1 MLTTLRQRNFFLLWF
16 AGLISFTGNWMLS
29 IAIPVTVYERTQST
43 FAVSLV
49 MMSIA
54 IPRVLFGSVA
64 GVFVD
69 RWERKRTMVIANLLL
84 LLSILPL
91 LAFQT
96 AQQLWLVMLVAFV
109 QSAIGQ
115 FFAPAENAM
124 LPNLVHKEQLVSANA
139 LNALNNNLARLIG
152 PVLGGIIISVAGLCG
167 VVVVDALTYLVAA
180 VLILLISVTSQ
191 PVQDTERNASF
202 IQAFKTVFQ
211 QWREGLQVIRQHIV
225 VRTMFICNALMGIG
239 EGVVGVLFVP
249 FVTDVLHGE
258 AIQLGWL
265 MSAQA
270 VGGILGS
277 FVIGWIGSRM
287 LPLRLFAVS
296 AILFGIIDL
305 LIFNYSAFASGI
317 GIGLVLFVLVGIPVI
332 GTFTSFNTL
341 LQTHVEDSY
350 RGRVFGTFGT
360 TFAIFS
366 VVGMQIAGSMA
377 DSVGIVPI
385 INIQAIAPIA
395 AGLLAWFGLRQ
406 YFAKTLLTT
415 QPVADKA

>member
-96 AQQLWLVMLVAFV
+96 AQQLWLVMLVAFT

-124 LPNLVHKEQLVSANA
+124 LPNLVHKEQLVAANA
-139 LNALNNNLARLIG
+139 LNTLNNNLARLIG
-152 PVLGGIIISVAGLCG
+152 PVLGGIIISVAGLRG
-167 VVVVDALTYLVAA
+167 VVIADALTYLVAA

-191 PVQDTERNASF
+191 PVQDTERSTSF
-202 IQAFKTVFQ
+202 IQAFKIVFQ
-211 QWREGLQVIRQHIV
+211 QWREGLQVIRHNLV

-249 FVTDVLHGE
+249 FVTDVLHGQ

-277 FVIGWIGSRM
+277 FVIGWVGSRM
-287 LPLRLFAVS
+287 LPLRLFTISAV
-296 AILFGIIDL
+296 LFGIIDL

-317 GIGLVLFVLVGIPVI
+317 GIGLLLFVLVGIPVI

-341 LQTHVEDSY
+341 LQTHVEDGY
-350 RGRVFGTFGT
+350 RGRVFGAFGT

-366 VVGMQIAGSMA
+366 VLGMQIAGSMA

-385 INIQAIAPIA
+385 INIQGITPIA
-395 AGLLAWFGLRQ
+395 AGLLAWFGLRR
-406 YFAKTLLTT
+406 YFAKTPLTA
-415 QPVADKA
+415 QPVVDKA

>member
-1 MLTTLRQRNFFLLWF
+1 
-16 AGLISFTGNWMLS
+16 
-29 IAIPVTVYERTQST
+29 
-43 FAVSLV
+43 
-49 MMSIA
+49 
-54 IPRVLFGSVA
+54 
-64 GVFVD
+64 
-69 RWERKRTMVIANLLL
+69 MVIANLLL

-96 AQQLWLVMLVAFV
+96 AQQLWLVMLVAFT
-109 QSAIGQ
+109 QSAVGQ

-124 LPNLVHKEQLVSANA
+124 LPNLVHKEHLVSANA

-152 PVLGGIIISVAGLCG
+152 PVLGGIIISIAGLRG
-167 VVVVDALTYLVAA
+167 VVVIDALTYLVAA
-180 VLILLISVTSQ
+180 VLIFFISVTSQ
-191 PVQDTERNASF
+191 PVQATDSSAS
-202 IQAFKTVFQ
+202 IAQAFKTVFQ
-211 QWREGLQVIRQHIV
+211 QWREGLQFIRHNLV

-249 FVTDVLHGE
+249 FVTTVLHGE

-277 FVIGWIGSRM
+277 FVIGWVGSRM
-287 LPLRLFAVS
+287 LPLRLFTIS
-296 AILFGIIDL
+296 AILFGLIDL

-341 LQTHVEDSY
+341 LQTHVEDGY
-350 RGRVFGTFGT
+350 RGRVFGAFGT

-366 VVGMQIAGSMA
+366 VLGMQIAGSMA

-395 AGLLAWFGLRQ
+395 AGLLAWIGLRQ
-406 YFAKTLLTT
+406 YFAKTLLTA

>member
-1 MLTTLRQRNFFLLWF
+1 MLTTLRQRNFFFLWF
-16 AGLISFTGNWMLS
+16 AGLISFTGNWMLG

-54 IPRVLFGSVA
+54 LPRVLFGSVA

-96 AQQLWLVMLVAFV
+96 AQQLWLVMLVAFT

-124 LPNLVHKEQLVSANA
+124 LPNLVDKEQLVAANA

-152 PVLGGIIISVAGLCG
+152 PVLGGLIISIAGLRG

-191 PVQDTERNASF
+191 PVQDTEHNASF

-211 QWREGLQVIRQHIV
+211 QWREGLQVIRHNLV
-225 VRTMFICNALMGIG
+225 VRMMFICNALMGIG

-277 FVIGWIGSRM
+277 FVIGWVGSRM
-287 LPLRLFAVS
+287 LPLRLFTIS
-296 AILFGIIDL
+296 AILFGLIDL

-317 GIGLVLFVLVGIPVI
+317 GIGLLLFVLVGIPVI

-341 LQTHVEDSY
+341 LQTHVEDGY
-350 RGRVFGTFGT
+350 RGRVFGAFGT

-366 VVGMQIAGSMA
+366 VLGMQIAGSMA

-385 INIQAIAPIA
+385 INIQGIAPIA

-406 YFAKTLLTT
+406 YFAKTPLTA